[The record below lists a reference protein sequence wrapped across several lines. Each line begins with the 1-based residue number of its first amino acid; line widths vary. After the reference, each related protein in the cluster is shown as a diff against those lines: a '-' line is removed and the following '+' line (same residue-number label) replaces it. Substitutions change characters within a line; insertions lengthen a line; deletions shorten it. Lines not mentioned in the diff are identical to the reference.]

1 MPFLKRYTHDKYLPL
16 YNAESIVRGVVA
28 QRLERKTLIHE
39 VVGSNPAVVT
49 LSVLPKGWG
58 LDDSASS
65 IGQAKSRF
73 QLKSD
78 LHLGKFHRAD
88 LVLEKLLVDTFW

>member
-1 MPFLKRYTHDKYLPL
+1 M
-16 YNAESIVRGVVA
+16 GVVA
-28 QRLERKTLIHE
+28 QRLERKTHIHE

-49 LSVLPKGWG
+49 SSVLPKGWG
-58 LDDSASS
+58 LDDSASG

-73 QLKSD
+73 QLKSE

-88 LVLEKLLVDTFW
+88 LVLEMCRPRAIVHHPPRNGMMTLRHQYRNFLL